1 MDDCPQTHVNAFI
14 QIHTHAKFH
23 TGEFFCCCL
32 LLLKKIG
39 FKKKKKN
46 LSLMNR
52 KKRDDIHMTFTIKNC
67 RVVVVLF
74 RNNNNNKREFKKYTH
89 IAGRQRVCVRG
100 GAI

>member
-1 MDDCPQTHVNAFI
+1 
-14 QIHTHAKFH
+14 
-23 TGEFFCCCL
+23 
-32 LLLKKIG
+32 
-39 FKKKKKN
+39 
-46 LSLMNR
+46 
-52 KKRDDIHMTFTIKNC
+52 MTFTIKNC